1 MTWEDEDMSFCWGLF
16 GLWERR
22 TRWFCESPRRISPLY
37 MYTNDKCRDIQG
49 FRLREVSSGRLLLSF
64 FGAVVPEIFGKA
76 LGCCFRNG
84 ALLFPFTCS
93 RHRQCSRH
101 LILYSSLEDSGG
113 PGRKS
118 GREVSESSRCE
129 EEEEHDQELA
139 SPRWHRPS
147 TRSAL
152 FSAADLILD
161 AAQSRQAATAV
172 MRLLLRR
179 PCRRQGRHGRLS
191 SLRSRL
197 SAFRCAIL
205 S

>member
-1 MTWEDEDMSFCWGLF
+1 MSFCWGWF

-22 TRWFCESPRRISPLY
+22 TRWCCESPRRISPLH

-101 LILYSSLEDSGG
+101 LILCPSLEDSGG

-118 GREVSESSRCE
+118 GREASESSRC

-152 FSAADLILD
+152 FSAADLMLD

-172 MRLLLRR
+172 KLLFRS
-179 PCRRQGRHGRLS
+179 RRQGRHGRL
-191 SLRSRL
+191 
-197 SAFRCAIL
+197 
-205 S
+205 